1 MKDGMSDLL
10 CLGESPV
17 ETAEDYLRVIGD
29 WKDPYP
35 APVIVEHEGVQVV
48 RDDLLGLGSK
58 VRSTDYLIGHDPK
71 YAHVKEWVFGSC
83 PATGYAQISLPGICS
98 RYGKKAVL
106 FMAKRDLNKLHS
118 HQKRGLDLGAV
129 YNWVPNGM
137 LPVTQARAREYAAAD
152 PGSRALLLH
161 WVGAPDCHRLSDPGR
176 PILEREA

>member
-58 VRSTDYLIGHDPK
+58 VGLEHPTVIASLIRVARSLNVKPDY
-71 YAHVKEWVFGSC
+71 VWSVGSSG
-83 PATGYAQISLPGICS
+83 T
-98 RYGKKAVL
+98 
-106 FMAKRDLNKLHS
+106 MLN
-118 HQKRGLDLGAV
+118 
-129 YNWVPNGM
+129 
-137 LPVTQARAREYAAAD
+137 
-152 PGSRALLLH
+152 
-161 WVGAPDCHRLSDPGR
+161 SDNDVWRKG
-176 PILEREA
+176 